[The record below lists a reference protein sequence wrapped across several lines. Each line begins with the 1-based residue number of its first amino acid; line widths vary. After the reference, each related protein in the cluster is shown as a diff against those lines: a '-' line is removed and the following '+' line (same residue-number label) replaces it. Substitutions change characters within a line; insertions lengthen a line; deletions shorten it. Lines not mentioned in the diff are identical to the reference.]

1 MFGCKVMNPIPRPK
15 LLPTRPPSLCD
26 EPSSGNAMYNSR
38 NHTNLGEKI
47 VAVIGVF
54 FLFLFIAVAVVAY
67 RAIF

>member
-1 MFGCKVMNPIPRPK
+1 
-15 LLPTRPPSLCD
+15 
-26 EPSSGNAMYNSR
+26 MYNSR

-47 VAVIGVF
+47 VAVIGVL